1 MRPSVLFGSVL
12 VLVVLALAVAR
23 HTVHAQQP
31 NTKKNTGDIANVE
44 EIMDLARELYEINP
58 DSSIRL
64 METLI
69 IRGAVGPG
77 LNKPGQEADVRKTL
91 STALYLTGQN
101 ARALIEGKKAVQLFA
116 EADDTTGLGVAHAN
130 LGMIYFGLSLYNE
143 AATQYGTAQIY
154 LRNRGKESAMAGIS
168 NNLGNLW
175 MVQEKYE
182 EALKCY
188 EGALKT
194 YRQLNIPG
202 GVSYTINNIGVVN
215 EKKGKYPAAID
226 CYRQALAIDERE
238 NDLLGVVNAN
248 LNLGDVFTKTGRLP
262 FAVEAYQKALDVAE
276 QISDQQGIISALT
289 RLAEYNFGG
298 NQNTLAHQQA
308 RRALEMAEESGISA
322 NLEEILELLSEIS
335 AARGDHRQSARYQK
349 QRVERLL
356 EMHRQQTELTERNAR
371 EQATIRALDARQ
383 ENQQLKSEMNAT
395 QSILNRTLWINGGLG
410 IGLLLLLVIHLK
422 TQKNNRRTQNQ
433 LLEERE
439 RREKDAENKHQKKL
453 HETQD
458 ALYQEQKIQAQNLTL
473 FLREISGY
481 LNERQHRVAQQTP
494 GEPGVAEQIPG
505 QPALDLRGFIEDL
518 MVLMQIQHNPGIYP
532 PAQTE
537 VEILIKDALINSR
550 MRVKVQSRRKGLM
563 VRTIPILFHLM
574 LRNLTIWVETRQ
586 NPAVWYSQ
594 VIKIELG
601 EPEEGVLPI
610 QMTWA
615 DYVSE
620 AYEKVRQSIHL
631 LSNRRF
637 DWPAAAPG
645 QPAQGSLALVHQSLQ
660 QIGGRCSLATP
671 PGQPSLAIEV
681 QLPLQG

>member
-31 NTKKNTGDIANVE
+31 NTNKTKGDIANVE
-44 EIMDLARELYEINP
+44 EIMGLARELYEINP

-69 IRGAVGPG
+69 NRGAVGPG
-77 LNKPGQEADVRKTL
+77 RNMPGQEADVRKTL

-101 ARALIEGKKAVQLFA
+101 ARALTEGKKAVQLFA

-248 LNLGDVFTKTGRLP
+248 LNLGDVFTKTDRLP
-262 FAVEAYQKALDVAE
+262 FAVDAYRKALDVAE
-276 QISDQQGIISALT
+276 QISDHHGIISALT

-371 EQATIRALDARQ
+371 EQATIRTLDARQ

-494 GEPGVAEQIPG
+494 GEPDVAEQIPG
-505 QPALDLRGFIEDL
+505 QPALDLRGHVEDL

-537 VEILIKDALINSR
+537 VEILVKDALINSR
-550 MRVKVQSRRKGLM
+550 MGVEVQSRRKGLM

-594 VIKIELG
+594 AIKIKLG

-615 DYVSE
+615 DYESE

-660 QIGGRCSLATP
+660 QIGGRCFLATP